1 MLLDLA
7 DRDLGIGDLVQ
18 NIGPMPIPQSPLL
31 RADCVIEEASL
42 APK

>member
-1 MLLDLA
+1 MYALRESVRQMRGTA
-7 DRDLGIGDLVQ
+7 
-18 NIGPMPIPQSPLL
+18 PAKSPWPLL